1 MQQLCSTISI
11 TEESN
16 HVRIWL
22 CMYQRWHFAR
32 LLALNWNLVCWYGWS
47 SLFEITMTCTCLRND
62 RTTHIR
68 RQQSCSEHGSD
79 LPPCPT
85 PAPDT
90 THENSC
96 QEGLLKDFINTSSLL
111 CWKKNKTNPC
121 TGSRNEFLQKR
132 PLRASS
138 LFLPK
143 IRVWALCAR
152 Y

>member
-1 MQQLCSTISI
+1 
-11 TEESN
+11 
-16 HVRIWL
+16 
-22 CMYQRWHFAR
+22 MYQRWHFAR

-79 LPPCPT
+79 LPPCPI

-111 CWKKNKTNPC
+111 CWKKTKQTLAQGAEMSSFKKGLLEHHTHFFPRSEYGLSVLDINFNK
-121 TGSRNEFLQKR
+121 
-132 PLRASS
+132 
-138 LFLPK
+138 
-143 IRVWALCAR
+143 
-152 Y
+152 

>member
-11 TEESN
+11 TEESV

-32 LLALNWNLVCWYGWS
+32 LLALSWNLVCWYGWS

-68 RQQSCSEHGSD
+68 RLQRRTERGGD
-79 LPPCPT
+79 LPPCPII
-85 PAPDT
+85 APHT
-90 THENSC
+90 TCENSC
-96 QEGLLKDFINTSSLL
+96 QEGLLKDFLNTSVLEE
-111 CWKKNKTNPC
+111 NKTNPC
-121 TGSRNEFLQKR
+121 TGSRNEFTQER

-138 LFLPK
+138 LFLLK
-143 IRVWALCAR
+143 VRVWTLC
-152 Y
+152 